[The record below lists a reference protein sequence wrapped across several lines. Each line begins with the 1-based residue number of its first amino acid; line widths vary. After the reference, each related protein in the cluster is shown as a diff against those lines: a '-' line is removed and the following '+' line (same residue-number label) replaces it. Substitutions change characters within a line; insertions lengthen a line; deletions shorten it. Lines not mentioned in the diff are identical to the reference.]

1 MTRSAAAASSASSR
15 RRRERRARPPS
26 AAGEELVVKQTH
38 HVGHG
43 HDRGALERVRV
54 VLVGRQGGDAMTHG
68 TVGVA
73 VEEVV
78 EAQVE
83 DAQSRERRVVGAP
96 EHVAVLP
103 ARGGHHLGHGRE
115 CPSTDGGGR
124 RRGGSRGGFVR
135 GGRRGRANR
144 FVVVVVVA
152 EPGRERRED
161 GVVLRRGGDADAGVG
176 PGGLARG
183 DVEDD
188 VRDGEEASVRDA
200 RGVVDDGR
208 GEDASGGEFAQRLA
222 DGFVVLDHEDVLR
235 GERRG
240 GRARGVSGR
249 AAGVGGVSD
258 AGAGVR
264 SGRRGELVD
273 VGPGSFGRRL
283 LLLGRGLAAESL
295 ALEELAD
302 GDAREDVAKARG

>member
-1 MTRSAAAASSASSR
+1 MGSFAA
-15 RRRERRARPPS
+15 
-26 AAGEELVVKQTH
+26 
-38 HVGHG
+38 VG
-43 HDRGALERVRV
+43 
-54 VLVGRQGGDAMTHG
+54 
-68 TVGVA
+68 
-73 VEEVV
+73 
-78 EAQVE
+78 
-83 DAQSRERRVVGAP
+83 
-96 EHVAVLP
+96 
-103 ARGGHHLGHGRE
+103 
-115 CPSTDGGGR
+115 
-124 RRGGSRGGFVR
+124 
-135 GGRRGRANR
+135 
-144 FVVVVVVA
+144 A

-161 GVVLRRGGDADAGVG
+161 GVVLRRGGDADAGFG

-258 AGAGVR
+258 AGAGAGAR
-264 SGRRGELVD
+264 SGRRGESVD
-273 VGPGSFGRRL
+273 GGPGSFGRRLL